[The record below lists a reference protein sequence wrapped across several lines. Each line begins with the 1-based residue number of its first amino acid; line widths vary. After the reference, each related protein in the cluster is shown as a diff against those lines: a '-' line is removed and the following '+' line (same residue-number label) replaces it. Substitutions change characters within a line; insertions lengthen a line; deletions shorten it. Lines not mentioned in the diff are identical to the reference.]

1 MKKLLII
8 LLMCVI
14 GLGAKGQVSQ
24 EAFRQWH
31 GDKYSMFIHFGLYSQ
46 LGGVWQGKQVKNGY
60 SEQIQA
66 FAPISKKDY
75 EKIAGQ
81 FNPTQFNAD
90 SIAVLAKKAGMHS
103 IILTS
108 KHHDGFCLFKT
119 ATTSFNSY
127 DATPCKRDF
136 VKEISEAA
144 RRHGLRFG
152 LYYSLIDWHYPYA
165 SPMSPHNAD
174 FITEAHHAF
183 SKAQLK
189 NSLPIMER
197 FPNFGL
203 IWEQTPR
210 HKVRNCINWY
220 TTTSPTAW

>member
-75 EKIAGQ
+75 EKIAGRL
-81 FNPTQFNAD
+81 
-90 SIAVLAKKAGMHS
+90 ILHS
-103 IILTS
+103 LMR
-108 KHHDGFCLFKT
+108 
-119 ATTSFNSY
+119 
-127 DATPCKRDF
+127 TPLLYWQKRR
-136 VKEISEAA
+136 E
-144 RRHGLRFG
+144 
-152 LYYSLIDWHYPYA
+152 
-165 SPMSPHNAD
+165 
-174 FITEAHHAF
+174 
-183 SKAQLK
+183 
-189 NSLPIMER
+189 
-197 FPNFGL
+197 
-203 IWEQTPR
+203 
-210 HKVRNCINWY
+210 CIPL
-220 TTTSPTAW
+220 S

>member
-8 LLMCVI
+8 LLMYVI

-90 SIAVLAKKAGMHS
+90 SIAVLAKKG
-103 IILTS
+103 
-108 KHHDGFCLFKT
+108 G
-119 ATTSFNSY
+119 
-127 DATPCKRDF
+127 
-136 VKEISEAA
+136 E
-144 RRHGLRFG
+144 
-152 LYYSLIDWHYPYA
+152 
-165 SPMSPHNAD
+165 
-174 FITEAHHAF
+174 
-183 SKAQLK
+183 
-189 NSLPIMER
+189 
-197 FPNFGL
+197 
-203 IWEQTPR
+203 
-210 HKVRNCINWY
+210 CIPL
-220 TTTSPTAW
+220 S

>member
-90 SIAVLAKKAGMHS
+90 SIAVLAKSGNA
-103 IILTS
+103 
-108 KHHDGFCLFKT
+108 F
-119 ATTSFNSY
+119 
-127 DATPCKRDF
+127 
-136 VKEISEAA
+136 
-144 RRHGLRFG
+144 
-152 LYYSLIDWHYPYA
+152 HYP
-165 SPMSPHNAD
+165 D
-174 FITEAHHAF
+174 
-183 SKAQLK
+183 Q
-189 NSLPIMER
+189 
-197 FPNFGL
+197 
-203 IWEQTPR
+203 QTP
-210 HKVRNCINWY
+210 
-220 TTTSPTAW
+220 